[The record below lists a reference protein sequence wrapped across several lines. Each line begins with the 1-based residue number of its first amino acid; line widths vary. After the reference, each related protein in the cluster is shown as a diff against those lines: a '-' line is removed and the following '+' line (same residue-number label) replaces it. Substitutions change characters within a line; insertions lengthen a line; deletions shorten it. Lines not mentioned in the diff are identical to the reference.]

1 MVDYRGCTVREFLW
15 ICPNIA
21 CAVFQRRNLK
31 IERARVT
38 NGARWRRIEQ
48 YDIVEEG
55 AGEAG
60 LLNEHDEESS
70 KEDGAYTA
78 WHVSK
83 VEQDDGDASDSVAT
97 HI

>member
-1 MVDYRGCTVREFLW
+1 M
-15 ICPNIA
+15 
-21 CAVFQRRNLK
+21 
-31 IERARVT
+31 
-38 NGARWRRIEQ
+38 EQ